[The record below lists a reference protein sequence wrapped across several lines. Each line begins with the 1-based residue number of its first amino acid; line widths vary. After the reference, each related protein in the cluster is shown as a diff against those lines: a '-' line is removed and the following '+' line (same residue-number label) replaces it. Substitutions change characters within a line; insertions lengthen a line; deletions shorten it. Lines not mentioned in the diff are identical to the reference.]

1 VQNFFFLISLI
12 YKYSTWEQNE
22 IKYSRFK
29 RKGGLAYLIT
39 FVGECTTSWQRVSLK
54 KQRKQALVKGE
65 RCTGS
70 FSLIFAV
77 WFSSR
82 ADQLAKLAPRD
93 WRPKVHIAPVRL
105 NGGMAW
111 RLAERSGERNDENAM
126 SRVPRHAFRGRVCR
140 GYYTQSLDPVR
151 TKCLAART
159 GLLRVR
165 LSLTLLISSLDITYS
180 IASCLVFARYN
191 FAL

>member
-1 VQNFFFLISLI
+1 MYVD
-12 YKYSTWEQNE
+12 
-22 IKYSRFK
+22 
-29 RKGGLAYLIT
+29 
-39 FVGECTTSWQRVSLK
+39 FVAPRASLK
-54 KQRKQALVKGE
+54 KQRKRALVKGE

-77 WFSSR
+77 WFSGR

-93 WRPKVHIAPVRL
+93 RRPKVHIAPVRL

-111 RLAERSGERNDENAM
+111 RLAGERGGERNETKRNDGNAM

-159 GLLRVR
+159 GPLRVR
-165 LSLTLLISSLDITYS
+165 LSLTLLISSLDTTYS
-180 IASCLVFARYN
+180 IASRLVFACDN